1 MDWQLSDDAQPAAR
15 VPASRLSEAALL
27 DAGAGGAGRTEARPV
42 PVTGAWRPGDDP
54 GARQFARIGD
64 LDAEAGGT
72 IADAVVAFET
82 WGRLNEARD
91 NAVLVLHALTGD
103 SHVRGAAGP
112 GHATAGWWEDVV
124 GPGRAIDTDRH
135 FVVAPNMLGG
145 CQGST
150 GPASLAPDGVEWGSR
165 FPRVTV
171 RDQVE
176 AQRRLA
182 DRLGIGHWRA
192 VVGGSMGGMHALEWA
207 VTHPDR
213 VGATALLASNAAT
226 SADQIAQNTLQ
237 IEAVTTDPGWLGGDF
252 YDLPGHAGPA
262 RGLALARRMAMLGY
276 RSQQELNERFRRE
289 WQSSVDPLAGG
300 RFQVES
306 YLDVHG
312 NRFTRRF
319 DAGSYVRLVDAMS
332 THDVGRGR
340 GGVEAAL
347 ERIASPAL
355 VVGIS
360 SDRLFPVADQQRLA
374 AGIPTSVSGAEPIVL
389 ESGFGHD
396 AFLIESGRVGD
407 LLATLID

>member
-1 MDWQLSDDAQPAAR
+1 MDWQLSDDAQPASR
-15 VPASRLSEAALL
+15 VPASRLIDGGLGAL
-27 DAGAGGAGRTEARPV
+27 GAPGDPTPV

-54 GARQFARIGD
+54 GERQFARIGD
-64 LDAEAGGT
+64 LDTEAGAS
-72 IADAVVAFET
+72 IADAVVAYET
-82 WGRLNEARD
+82 WGTLNEARD

-112 GHATAGWWEDVV
+112 GHATAGWWEEVV
-124 GPGRAIDTDRH
+124 GPGLAIDTDRH

-150 GPASLAPDGVEWGSR
+150 GPAALGADGIELGSR

-182 DRLGIGHWRA
+182 DRLGVTRWHA

-237 IEAVTTDPGWLGGDF
+237 IEAVTSDPGWLGGDF

-276 RSQQELNERFRRE
+276 RSQQELNERFQRS
-289 WQSSVDPLAGG
+289 WQSSVDPLSGG

-319 DAGSYVRLVDAMS
+319 DAGSYVRLVDAMT

-340 GGVEAAL
+340 GGVEPAL
-347 ERIASPAL
+347 ERITSPAL

-374 AGIPTSVSGAEPIVL
+374 AGIATSVSGGEPIVL

-396 AFLIESGRVGD
+396 AFLIESARVRD
-407 LLATLID
+407 LLATLIR

>member
-1 MDWQLSDDAQPAAR
+1 MDWQLSDDVQPASRVPAAR
-15 VPASRLSEAALL
+15 LVDALPFG
-27 DAGAGGAGRTEARPV
+27 DPSTTGHSRPV

-54 GARQFARIGD
+54 GDRRFARIGD
-64 LDAEAGGT
+64 IDVEAGGT
-72 IADAVVAFET
+72 ISDAVLAYET
-82 WGRLNEARD
+82 WGRLNDARD
-91 NAVLVLHALTGD
+91 NAVLVAHALTGD
-103 SHVRGAAGP
+103 SHVRGDAGP
-112 GHATAGWWEDVV
+112 GHPTAGWWADVV
-124 GPGRAIDTDRH
+124 GPGLPIDTERF

-150 GPASLAPDGVEWGSR
+150 GPASLAADGVEWGSR

-182 DRLGIGHWRA
+182 DRLGIGRWHA

-207 VTHPDR
+207 ITHPER
-213 VGATALLASNAAT
+213 VGAAALLASNAAT
-226 SADQIAQNTLQ
+226 SADQIAANSLQ

-276 RSQQELNERFRRE
+276 RSPHELNERFRRE

-347 ERIASPAL
+347 ERVSSPTL

-374 AGIPTSVSGAEPIVL
+374 AGLPTSVSGAEPVVL

-396 AFLIESGRVGD
+396 GFLIETGRVGD
-407 LLATLID
+407 LLAPLLA

>member
-1 MDWQLSDDAQPAAR
+1 VDWQLSDDAQPAAR
-15 VPASRLSEAALL
+15 VPAARLVEAQP
-27 DAGAGGAGRTEARPV
+27 DARPL
-42 PVTGAWRPGDDP
+42 PVTGAWRAGDDP
-54 GARQFARIGD
+54 GERRFARIGQI
-64 LDAEAGGT
+64 ETESGGA
-72 IADAVVAFET
+72 IPDAVLAFET
-82 WGRLNEARD
+82 WGRLDERAG

-103 SHVRGAAGP
+103 SHVRGPAGP

-124 GPGRAIDTDRH
+124 GPGRAIDTDRF

-150 GPASLAPDGVEWGSR
+150 GPASVDRDGREWGSR

-182 DRLGIGHWRA
+182 DQLGIRRWHA

-207 VTHPDR
+207 VTHPER
-213 VGATALLASNAAT
+213 VGAAALLASNAAT

-237 IEAVTTDPGWLGGDF
+237 IEAVTADPGWLGGDF

-276 RSQQELNERFRRE
+276 RSQQELDERFRRE
-289 WQSSVDPLAGG
+289 WQSSVDPLHGG
-300 RFQVES
+300 RFQVQS

-319 DAGSYVRLVDAMS
+319 DAGSYVRLVDAMT

-347 ERIASPAL
+347 ERVTAPTL

-360 SDRLFPVADQQRLA
+360 SDRLFPVADQRRLA
-374 AGIPTSVSGAEPIVL
+374 SGIATSVSGAEPVVL
-389 ESGFGHD
+389 DSAFGHD

-407 LLATLID
+407 LLTTLLT